1 MKTNLT
7 LDDFNYNLPE
17 ELIAKYPT
25 EKRDEAKMLVVDK
38 ITGNIVH
45 KHFYDF
51 VDYLNPNDVLI
62 LNNTKVIPARLL
74 GKKETG
80 ANIEIF
86 LTRYLGENDWQ
97 AIIRNSKRLKDGD
110 IVIISDILKVL
121 IKKKGEAN
129 NDGNIPEHLVEL
141 IYSNGSMEDILNKTG
156 KIPLPPYIQ
165 REVEE
170 KDKEDYQTVYAKVSG
185 SVAAPTAGLHFTN
198 EILEKIE
205 KKGIKIAYV
214 TLNVGLGTFL
224 PVKTNDINNHKMHTE
239 SYFIPKETAD
249 IINNKKGSL
258 VAIGTTSLR
267 CLEANFKKFGKIKEG
282 YDETDIFI
290 CPPYDFKVVDKL
302 LTNFHL
308 PKSTLLMLVS
318 AFSSR
323 EIILNAYNEA
333 IKNNYRFFSYGDCT
347 FLKWM

>member
-25 EKRDEAKMLVVDK
+25 KKRDEAKMLVVDK
-38 ITGNIVH
+38 ITGDMVH

-51 VDYLNPNDVLI
+51 IDYLNPDDVLI

-86 LTRYLGENDWQ
+86 LTRYLGNNDWQ

-110 IVIISDILKVL
+110 IVTISDILKVL

-141 IYSNGSMEDILNKTG
+141 IYSNGSMEEILNKTG

-185 SVAAPTAGLHFTN
+185 SVAAPTAGLHFTS

-267 CLEANFKKFGKIKEG
+267 CLEANFKKYGKIKEG

-290 CPPYDFKVVDKL
+290 YPPYNFKVVDKL

-347 FLKWM
+347 FLK

>member
-25 EKRDEAKMLVVDK
+25 KKRDEAKMLVVDK
-38 ITGNIVH
+38 ITGDMVH

-51 VDYLNPNDVLI
+51 IDYLNPDDVLI

-86 LTRYLGENDWQ
+86 LTRYLGNNDWQ

-110 IVIISDILKVL
+110 IVTISDILKVL

-141 IYSNGSMEDILNKTG
+141 IYSNGSMEEILNKTG

-185 SVAAPTAGLHFTN
+185 SVAAPTAGLHFTS

-205 KKGIKIAYV
+205 KRGIKIAYV

-267 CLEANFKKFGKIKEG
+267 CLEANFKKYGKIKEG

-290 CPPYDFKVVDKL
+290 YPPYNFKVVDKL

-347 FLKWM
+347 FLK

>member
-25 EKRDEAKMLVVDK
+25 KKRDEAKMLVVDK
-38 ITGNIVH
+38 ITGDMIH

-51 VDYLNPNDVLI
+51 IDYLNPDDVLI

-86 LTRYLGENDWQ
+86 LTRYLGNNDWQ

-110 IVIISDILKVL
+110 IVTISDILKVL

-141 IYSNGSMEDILNKTG
+141 IYSNGSMEEILNKTG

-185 SVAAPTAGLHFTN
+185 SVAAPTAGLHFTS

-267 CLEANFKKFGKIKEG
+267 CLEANFKKYGKIKEG

-290 CPPYDFKVVDKL
+290 YPPYNFKVVDKL

-347 FLKWM
+347 FLK

>member
-25 EKRDEAKMLVVDK
+25 KKRDEAKMLVVDK
-38 ITGNIVH
+38 ITGDMVH

-51 VDYLNPNDVLI
+51 IDYLNPNDVLI

-86 LTRYLGENDWQ
+86 LTRYLGNNDWQ

-110 IVIISDILKVL
+110 IVTISDILKVL
-121 IKKKGEAN
+121 IKKKSEAN

-141 IYSNGSMEDILNKTG
+141 IYSNGSMEEILNKTG

-185 SVAAPTAGLHFTN
+185 SVAAPTAGLHFTS

-205 KKGIKIAYV
+205 KRGIKIAYV

-267 CLEANFKKFGKIKEG
+267 CLEANFKKYGKIKEG

-290 CPPYDFKVVDKL
+290 YPPYNFKVVDKL

-347 FLKWM
+347 FLK

>member
-25 EKRDEAKMLVVDK
+25 KKRDEAKMLVVDK
-38 ITGNIVH
+38 ITGDMVH
-45 KHFYDF
+45 KYFYDF
-51 VDYLNPNDVLI
+51 IDYLNPDDVLI

-80 ANIEIF
+80 ANIETF
-86 LTRYLGENDWQ
+86 LTRYLGNNDWQ

-110 IVIISDILKVL
+110 IVTISDILKVL

-141 IYSNGSMEDILNKTG
+141 IYSNGSMEEILNKTG

-185 SVAAPTAGLHFTN
+185 SVAAPTAGLHFTS

-205 KKGIKIAYV
+205 KRGIKIAYV

-267 CLEANFKKFGKIKEG
+267 CLEANFKKYGKIKEG

-290 CPPYDFKVVDKL
+290 YPPYNFKVVDKL

-347 FLKWM
+347 FLK

>member
-38 ITGNIVH
+38 ITGDMVH

-51 VDYLNPNDVLI
+51 IDYLNPDDVLI

-86 LTRYLGENDWQ
+86 LTRYLGNNDWQ

-110 IVIISDILKVL
+110 IVTISDILKVL

-141 IYSNGSMEDILNKTG
+141 IYSNGSMEEILNKTG

-185 SVAAPTAGLHFTN
+185 SVAAPTAGLHFTS

-224 PVKTNDINNHKMHTE
+224 PVKTSDINNHKMHTE

-267 CLEANFKKFGKIKEG
+267 CLEANFKKYGKIKEG

-290 CPPYDFKVVDKL
+290 YPPYNFKVVDKL

-347 FLKWM
+347 FLK